1 MVKEEEYLT
10 LCLILKKYIWNIT
23 KMSSTKEDKVDY
35 LEVDDPIPGQ
45 NYACISFIS
54 PEALIQSKEGFKVS
68 KFLQSYCKDKDM
80 DINKVLKEYEDFTY
94 KFQEEIQKDFD
105 QQNNF
110 QTNIRGLK
118 VRGTYNTKEEAE
130 KRAKSL
136 QTVDPDF
143 HVFVGQVGYWLPWD
157 PCPDKIED
165 EYYINDQ
172 LNDMMGK
179 YKDNNISRD
188 IFYEEQ
194 KREKLKKAREEALQ
208 KKKEELE
215 SLKNTEEKCDDC
227 PEKKCDDCPEKKC
240 DDCPEEKCDDCPEKK
255 CDDCPEEK
263 CDDCPEENIEEDT
276 KKDVDEI
283 TETVNTVDDDIKN
296 SLEAIDPWMA
306 QKMDR

>member
-227 PEKKCDDCPEKKC
+227 PEKKCDDCPE
-240 DDCPEEKCDDCPEKK
+240 
-255 CDDCPEEK
+255 
-263 CDDCPEENIEEDT
+263 ENIEEDT

-306 QKMDR
+306 KKMDR

>member
-227 PEKKCDDCPEKKC
+227 PE
-240 DDCPEEKCDDCPEKK
+240 
-255 CDDCPEEK
+255 
-263 CDDCPEENIEEDT
+263 ENIEEDT

>member
-227 PEKKCDDCPEKKC
+227 PEKKCDDCPE
-240 DDCPEEKCDDCPEKK
+240 
-255 CDDCPEEK
+255 
-263 CDDCPEENIEEDT
+263 ENIEEDT